1 MQSNNTNNT
10 IFPLNNQQTQ
20 NTQLVQPVNEPYPY
34 LIQSVTP
41 NFIQGMPTVVQAMQR
56 RQDLEDEA
64 IQVSPIIRRRRTML
78 AQRPPQATGT
88 TRQGTPPP
96 PQIDLLTEMQLDRR
110 DEAFV
115 PSSPQYRR
123 RLRGG

>member
-41 NFIQGMPTVVQAMQR
+41 NFIQHMPTVVQAMQR

-64 IQVSPIIRRRRTML
+64 IQVSPIIRRRRRL
-78 AQRPPQATGT
+78 
-88 TRQGTPPP
+88 QG
-96 PQIDLLTEMQLDRR
+96 
-110 DEAFV
+110 
-115 PSSPQYRR
+115 
-123 RLRGG
+123 G